1 MTNSNHDQDRELQR
15 DARAWSTFSGMNYTA
30 ALRLMKHPLAQGI
43 LGERISARK
52 LISVLRTNPVLSEP
66 VWGTDGSGN
75 DFETDERVTHLGDN
89 GLWSAEEHPL
99 RCSAEDDYLVVV
111 LTAEL
116 LRAFSPTA
124 EPQDDAYSY
133 NLKHTAEEFFAE
145 HLGDFSYVANGTA
158 IWAAAA
164 LDLPLAATAPDD
176 YTLNANFGLEPLQV
190 DYARRTRRNSGSTIR
205 AHHHRPPGF
214 LHLAS
219 ALEKYRETGA
229 IPERWN
235 GADEKA
241 EPLTSPFH
249 EWLVAQVNPAG
260 ERGVLGSRESLA
272 HDYRAG
278 LADGDHGVA
287 RQPEE
292 LVTLLRGLNANEM
305 FLSAARDA
313 IVDWARTSPESTGI
327 RTESVDWSRSD
338 HGGWGAG
345 GGDVERYEYLC
356 PCGEGTILEEHDNIP
371 GFREHDVTI
380 MCSRCRAE
388 WKFVEGRSVRDWRVE
403 PILRKPQGE
412 AA

>member
-15 DARAWSTFSGMNYTA
+15 DARAWSTFSGMKYTA

-52 LISVLRTNPVLSEP
+52 LISVLTKNPVLSEP
-66 VWGTDGSGN
+66 VWNTDDSGAQ
-75 DFETDERVTHLGDN
+75 FESDERVTHLGDN

-99 RCSAEDDYLVVV
+99 RCATEDDYVVVV

-116 LRAFSPTA
+116 LRAVSPTA
-124 EPQDDAYSY
+124 KPHEDAYSY
-133 NLKHTAEEFFAE
+133 NLKHTAEEFFAD

-176 YTLNANFGLEPLQV
+176 YTLNANFALEPLQV

-214 LHLAS
+214 LYLAS
-219 ALEKYRETGA
+219 ALETYRDTGVV
-229 IPERWN
+229 PERWN
-235 GADEKA
+235 GVDEKA

-292 LVTLLRGLNANEM
+292 LLTILHGLNADEM
-305 FLSAARDA
+305 FLSAAREA
-313 IVDWARTSPESTGI
+313 IVDWARASPESTGI
-327 RTESVDWSRSD
+327 RTESIDWSRSD

-345 GGDVERYEYLC
+345 GGDVERHEYRC

-371 GFREHDVTI
+371 GFREHDVRI
-380 MCSRCRAE
+380 MCTRCDAE
-388 WKFVEGRSVRDWRVE
+388 WQFVAGRSAGDWRVE
-403 PILRKPQGE
+403 PNPSQPE
-412 AA
+412 FDAA